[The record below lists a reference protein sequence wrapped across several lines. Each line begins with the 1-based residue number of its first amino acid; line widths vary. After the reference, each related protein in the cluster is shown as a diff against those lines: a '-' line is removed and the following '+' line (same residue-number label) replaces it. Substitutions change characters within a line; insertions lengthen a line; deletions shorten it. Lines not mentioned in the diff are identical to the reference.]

1 MVWISMK
8 SNCMK
13 LQNLMLWKIWQNFS
27 HFWPYTFAPKDSAPN
42 STWDT
47 CLHIDWYRKAEFVAE
62 YNWLWPPEFILCLL
76 FIVNFHPKLKMQ
88 DSVQLRSTVR
98 PQATLPQATLTSR
111 LHYFETGPKI
121 FEQHWFS
128 RVTLF
133 YIRFTKFSSK
143 LNGIFEK
150 DWFWLLVHRRQHI
163 CEKFS
168 VFFLNHIELIIHIA
182 SAHEEQHICEIMEL
196 NLLVRLT

>member
-1 MVWISMK
+1 MVAK
-8 SNCMK
+8 SK
-13 LQNLMLWKIWQNFS
+13 LTILVFELMLFQGLSF
-27 HFWPYTFAPKDSAPN
+27 
-42 STWDT
+42 DT
-47 CLHIDWYRKAEFVAE
+47 KMHLRI
-62 YNWLWPPEFILCLL
+62 L
-76 FIVNFHPKLKMQ
+76 FICFSDLQVPG
-88 DSVQLRSTVR
+88 TVR
-98 PQATLPQATLTSR
+98 PRTTLPQATLTSR
-111 LHYFETGPKI
+111 LHYFETGPKN

-150 DWFWLLVHRRQHI
+150 DWFWLSVHRRQHI

-168 VFFLNHIELIIHIA
+168 VCFLNHIELIIHIA